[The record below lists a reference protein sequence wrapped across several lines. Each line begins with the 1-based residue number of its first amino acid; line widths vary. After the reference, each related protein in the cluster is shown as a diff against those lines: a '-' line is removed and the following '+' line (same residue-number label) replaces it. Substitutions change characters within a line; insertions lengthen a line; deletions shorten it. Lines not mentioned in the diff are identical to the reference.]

1 MEQNDTAGECA
12 LSPLSSP
19 QLPPLPLFLSVTSSF
34 LLKLSPH
41 STQVCH
47 NCNNLQ
53 VSRSLEQVPS
63 VWSGAD
69 AAAVAAAR
77 AATVQSATSTQ
88 YLRPELASR
97 PNLPPD
103 DDAQLCISQKH
114 KLWTS
119 PELQQVPKDEAPALP
134 ASKPKKLPLP
144 TMGWLLHESGQLP
157 GASDAQHSR
166 QVPALR
172 GAEDAKAGV
181 APPAPA
187 PISTPVTANAQ
198 N

>member
-1 MEQNDTAGECA
+1 M
-12 LSPLSSP
+12 
-19 QLPPLPLFLSVTSSF
+19 
-34 LLKLSPH
+34 
-41 STQVCH
+41 
-47 NCNNLQ
+47 
-53 VSRSLEQVPS
+53 
-63 VWSGAD
+63 
-69 AAAVAAAR
+69 
-77 AATVQSATSTQ
+77 QSATSTQ

-103 DDAQLCISQKH
+103 DDVQLCTSQKH
-114 KLWTS
+114 KLWTA
-119 PELQQVPKDEAPALP
+119 PELQQVPKDEALALP

-144 TMGWLLHESGQLP
+144 TMGWLLRGSGQLP

-172 GAEDAKAGV
+172 GAEDAKAGA

-187 PISTPVTANAQ
+187 PLSTPVTAIAQ